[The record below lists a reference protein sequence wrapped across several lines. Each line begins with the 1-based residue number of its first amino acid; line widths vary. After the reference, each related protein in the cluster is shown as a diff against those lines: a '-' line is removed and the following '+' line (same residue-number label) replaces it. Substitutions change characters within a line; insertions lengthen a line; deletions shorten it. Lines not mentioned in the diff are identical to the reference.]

1 MTTESTLTIV
11 APAIA
16 TPAIATPAAGIPVT
30 ITERGTGRPVLL
42 LHGGAGPASV
52 TGFADL
58 LAEHT
63 GARVITPTHP
73 GFGGTPRPAAL
84 STIAGLAELYAA
96 LLDTLDLADVTVIGN
111 SIGGWITAELA
122 LRHSPR
128 IARIA
133 RIALVDAVGIDLPSH
148 PVADFFALTPA
159 QIAEHSYYDPTTAVI
174 PDPAT
179 LPPAAR
185 EIALA
190 NREALALYGG
200 TMTDPTLLPRLGT
213 IDVPR
218 ARALGRGRPHRGPR
232 LWARLRRGDPGLPVR
247 AALAHGPRAADRDA
261 GDAARGAAAVRRV
274 RGRRAAAESSG

>member
-16 TPAIATPAAGIPVT
+16 TPAIGTPAAGIPVT

-58 LAEHT
+58 LAERT
-63 GARVITPTHP
+63 GARMITPTHP

-122 LRHSPR
+122 LRHSP
-128 IARIA
+128 RIA

-213 IDVPR
+213 IDVP
-218 ARALGRGRPHRGPR
+218 ALV
-232 LWARLRRGDPGLPVR
+232 LWGE
-247 AALAHGPRAADRDA
+247 ADRIADPA
-261 GDAARGAAAVRRV
+261 YGRVFAAAIPGSRFVLLSRTGHVPQIETPETLLEALRPFV
-274 RGRRAAAESSG
+274 G